1 MSTRT
6 EPGGETYGTT
16 IIVVLET
23 NPFYWQNATG
33 ADGAN
38 GLGSC
43 LRQILVFINAHLSLS
58 KRNDVAV
65 LGMHSGGACH
75 FLYES
80 SDDDSKNDGTRN
92 GPNNQDRDPIQND
105 VSARILRS
113 LAALE
118 AERTSESEK
127 RKNEKHTTTTALAS
141 ALSMSM
147 CYANRTA
154 GGGGS
159 RKQKQ
164 TRVVVVQGSA
174 DFPGQYVPVMNAIFS
189 AQRAEIQIDSCILG
203 DADRYV
209 LGLSQIQRLF
219 SHTRLTLSFIYLSA
233 FLQQAAHITGGLYYK
248 VKATMEL
255 TQSLLQMSGADSAT
269 RKILQVPNQR
279 GVDFRASCFCHKQP
293 LETGF
298 VCSVCL
304 SIYCKEC
311 ARCQTCEAEFDA

>member
-6 EPGGETYGTT
+6 GPGDETCRTT
-16 IIVVLET
+16 IIVVLEP

-118 AERTSESEK
+118 ADRTNESEK

-203 DADRYV
+203 DAD
-209 LGLSQIQRLF
+209 
-219 SHTRLTLSFIYLSA
+219 SA

>member
-6 EPGGETYGTT
+6 EPGGETCGTT

-43 LRQILVFINAHLSLS
+43 LRQILLFINAHLSLS

-118 AERTSESEK
+118 AERTNESEK

-203 DADRYV
+203 DAD
-209 LGLSQIQRLF
+209 
-219 SHTRLTLSFIYLSA
+219 SA

>member
-118 AERTSESEK
+118 AERTNESEK

-203 DADRYV
+203 DAD
-209 LGLSQIQRLF
+209 
-219 SHTRLTLSFIYLSA
+219 SA

>member
-118 AERTSESEK
+118 ADRTNESEK

-203 DADRYV
+203 DAD
-209 LGLSQIQRLF
+209 
-219 SHTRLTLSFIYLSA
+219 SA

>member
-118 AERTSESEK
+118 AERTSGSEK

-203 DADRYV
+203 DAD
-209 LGLSQIQRLF
+209 
-219 SHTRLTLSFIYLSA
+219 SA

>member
-6 EPGGETYGTT
+6 EPGGETCGTT

-118 AERTSESEK
+118 AERTNESEK

-203 DADRYV
+203 DAD
-209 LGLSQIQRLF
+209 
-219 SHTRLTLSFIYLSA
+219 SA